1 MSRIL
6 LILLTLSAFAM
17 AEITM
22 IRDTSTGL
30 MWEDTPHVRETK
42 ITQPHAKEY
51 CSELRLGGFE
61 DWRLPTIH
69 ELLTIV
75 DYRREFKQKTVNA
88 KAVNTLLSLGLE
100 QEDSFKLQA
109 RGKDAKEAVQRL
121 EAFFAELMQG
131 DREMETLD
139 KEDSLYEG
147 PVIEGEIISRGIAIA
162 AVHRY
167 KERENRTENGV
178 GFSEALAKSLE
189 ELDALYRTHAQNED
203 AGIYLAQRELLQAIA
218 EQAGSLEIF
227 EETISEESA
236 RLVGSKM
243 EAKITDYKDI
253 LQRVKKQ
260 MGFSV
265 EMLLPETPVILLA
278 KDLLPSQIEQLQ
290 QMQVEGVVLK
300 ETTLTSHTAILL
312 RAAGIPSLITDYS
325 EAEEGHKAILDA
337 HSGVIVTNIL
347 HRQPERK
354 ERKG

>member
-1 MSRIL
+1 MGFFSDFF
-6 LILLTLSAFAM
+6 SKPAS
-17 AEITM
+17 TM
-22 IRDTSTGL
+22 
-30 MWEDTPHVRETK
+30 
-42 ITQPHAKEY
+42 
-51 CSELRLGGFE
+51 
-61 DWRLPTIH
+61 
-69 ELLTIV
+69 LTITSANGFHLRPV
-75 DYRREFKQKTVNA
+75 AQFVNLAKTFPCELTAEFKQKTVNA

-253 LQRVKKQ
+253 LQRVRTIKI
-260 MGFSV
+260 FCSV
-265 EMLLPETPVILLA
+265 
-278 KDLLPSQIEQLQ
+278 
-290 QMQVEGVVLK
+290 
-300 ETTLTSHTAILL
+300 
-312 RAAGIPSLITDYS
+312 
-325 EAEEGHKAILDA
+325 
-337 HSGVIVTNIL
+337 
-347 HRQPERK
+347 
-354 ERKG
+354 